1 MANGLAARLGMTP
14 VQLRG
19 MIAAIAAV
27 SIFAFSLSLSIP
39 LISINLER
47 MGASGFLIGLNSS
60 ASAVAILAGGFVM
73 PVLLRRFSAPSLMLT
88 GVLSMT
94 LLLPL
99 FPLWPDPYYWLVL
112 RFIFGMMVTA
122 LFFCSELWIIST
134 APDDRRGLLIG
145 VYGMFLA
152 IGFLVGPLLLKVVGT
167 EGWAPF
173 LTGAALSLV
182 ALPPILW
189 AWRDAPNMAENAE
202 EPPGVMAIL
211 RYVRTDPA
219 IVFAVMLFAVIEFG
233 AMGLFPVWS
242 LRVGLPEQTALTLV
256 ALLAAGNILMQPPMG
271 WLGDKLDR
279 RRLLGFCAFVSI
291 IAAFLFPALAQ
302 TQWPLWLTALF
313 WGGLVVG
320 LYTFSLNELGARYN
334 GEQLSRATGA
344 VMAAYGFGA
353 LISPTALGL
362 MMDLFP
368 PHGLF
373 YLMAALAAAYLAML
387 LLRRRR
393 TG

>member
-1 MANGLAARLGMTP
+1 
-14 VQLRG
+14 
-19 MIAAIAAV
+19 
-27 SIFAFSLSLSIP
+27 
-39 LISINLER
+39 
-47 MGASGFLIGLNSS
+47 
-60 ASAVAILAGGFVM
+60 
-73 PVLLRRFSAPSLMLT
+73 
-88 GVLSMT
+88 
-94 LLLPL
+94 
-99 FPLWPDPYYWLVL
+99 
-112 RFIFGMMVTA
+112 
-122 LFFCSELWIIST
+122 
-134 APDDRRGLLIG
+134 
-145 VYGMFLA
+145 
-152 IGFLVGPLLLKVVGT
+152 
-167 EGWAPF
+167 
-173 LTGAALSLV
+173 
-182 ALPPILW
+182 
-189 AWRDAPNMAENAE
+189 APNMAENAE